1 MNNLKSNF
9 AYNVLLTVSNL
20 LFPIVSFP
28 YLSRTLG
35 PECLGKAQ
43 FIIIFAQ
50 YFVLLSAF
58 GIPLYGF
65 REVAKVKH
73 DKEELSKLSSELLL
87 INFLFSLLLFAAYTL
102 IVLSISW
109 FHTDLQLYAVASLF
123 ILTGF
128 TSIDWFFTG
137 VEEFKYI
144 AVRSIVIKSL
154 SLIALFALVKSS
166 DDLIFFLLIS
176 IFSVLGNNIWNI
188 YQSRR
193 LITFRLRSIQLRHH
207 LPVLFVFFIT
217 SLSISIYTFLDTLL
231 LGIISTNT
239 AVGYYTAAIKLNK
252 IALPLIVSLGIV
264 LTPKITL
271 SINSKSKSLAF
282 QGYFDTSFAFINLI
296 GIPLFIGIAIFSK
309 ELLIVYAGEGFIA
322 ATDAMRIMSPL
333 ILFLSLGHLLG
344 LQLLIPSG
352 NEKLYFMATIFGLIT
367 SLSLNLVLIPMLDE
381 KGAAIAT
388 LSAEVVV
395 TSMCYFYVKKKLQII
410 FNWRLVGKA
419 VLSCVLFLPIS
430 VLSKYFNLNIILS
443 LTIQI
448 AICILTYLLIQ
459 GMIFKEKLIWEAFR
473 YLKSLTAYA

>member
-9 AYNVLLTVSNL
+9 AYNVILTVSNL
-20 LFPIVSFP
+20 LFPIISFP

-65 REVAKVKH
+65 REVTKVKH
-73 DKEELSKLSSELLL
+73 DKEELSKLCSELLL

-109 FHTDLQLYAVASLF
+109 FHTDLQLYTAASLF
-123 ILTGF
+123 ILMGF

-137 VEEFKYI
+137 VEEFKDI
-144 AVRSIVIKSL
+144 AVRSIAIKSL

-193 LITFRLRSIQLRHH
+193 LITFRLKSIQLRSH
-207 LPVLFVFFIT
+207 LPVLLVFFIT
-217 SLSISIYTFLDTLL
+217 SLSTSIYTFLDTLL
-231 LGIISTNT
+231 LGLISTNT
-239 AVGYYTAAIKLNK
+239 AVGYYTAATKLNK

-264 LTPKITL
+264 LTPKITQ
-271 SINSKSKSLAF
+271 SIQNDNRFLKF
-282 QGYFDTSFAFINLI
+282 QGYFDTSFAFINLMAVPI
-296 GIPLFIGIAIFSK
+296 TIGIATFSK
-309 ELLIVYAGEGFIA
+309 QLLVVYAGEAFIA
-322 ATDAMRIMSPL
+322 AVDAMQIMAPL
-333 ILFLSLGHLLG
+333 IFFLSFGHILG

-352 NEKLYFMATIFGLIT
+352 NEKLYLVATIFGLIT
-367 SLSLNLVLIPMLDE
+367 SLSLNLVLIPSLDE

-388 LSAEVVV
+388 LSAEIVV
-395 TSMCYFYVKKKLQII
+395 TSVCYFYVRKKLQIV
-410 FNWRLVGKA
+410 FNWRLFGKA
-419 VLSCVLFLPIS
+419 VLSCVLFVPIS
-430 VLSKYFNLNIILS
+430 VLSQYFNVDIILS
-443 LTIQI
+443 LTIQL
-448 AICILTYLLIQ
+448 ATCILTYLLIQ
-459 GMIFKEKLIWEAFR
+459 GMIFKEKLIGEAFR